1 MVLRISPLMTPPT
14 TVPVFAA
21 EKNTAFNVLVVPLVR
36 LTQLFP
42 ASVVLMTNPFTPT
55 ENPVFASAK
64 QTPLSELEAL
74 GRSNHVFPPSVVLRM
89 NPF

>member
-1 MVLRISPLMTPPT
+1 MTPPT
-14 TVPVFAA
+14 TVPVFAS

-36 LTQLFP
+36 VAQVFP
-42 ASVVLMTNPFTPT
+42 ASVVLMTSPFTPT
-55 ENPVFASAK
+55 ANPVFVSAK

-74 GRSNHVFPPSVVLRM
+74 GKSTQIFPPSVVLRM